1 MNKKTFMGKMKSVDN
16 NIASNIYEK
25 ILLASNINKTVYMT
39 EFSTPNVWKVLESIS
54 NELDVGVYSYGIF
67 EDAQRKMMAFSYDG
81 DVFDYPITL
90 IRIDKKSK
98 FCKLGHRDYLGAIMS
113 LGIKREKFGD
123 LIVKGDSCYLAV
135 QCEVSDYIRINLV
148 SIGKSPC
155 EVSILNVNDCEI
167 PVYDFQDIVV
177 NVSSLRVD
185 CVISSLCN
193 ISRNKAEDLIRSDK
207 VLVDYSRNFK
217 RDSILKGNCVITI
230 SGYGKYK
237 LVEDIGWTGS
247 GKTKVLIKKFI

>member
-1 MNKKTFMGKMKSVDN
+1 MNKKTFMGKMKSADV

-25 ILLASNINKTVYMT
+25 VLLAQNINKTVYMT
-39 EFSTPNVWKVLESIS
+39 EFSTPNVWKILEDIS
-54 NELDVGVYSYGIF
+54 HELDIGVYSYGIF
-67 EDAQRKMMAFSYDG
+67 EDAQRKMIAFSYD
-81 DVFDYPITL
+81 DVLAYPITL

-98 FCKLGHRDYLGAIMS
+98 FCKLKHRDYLGAIMS

-135 QCEVSDYIRINLV
+135 QCEIADYIRMNLTA
-148 SIGKSPC
+148 IGKSPC

-207 VLVDYSRNFK
+207 VLIDYSRNFK
-217 RDSILKGNCVITI
+217 RDSILKCDCIITI

-247 GKTKVLIKKFI
+247 GKTKILVKKFI